1 MARKATWTS
10 LTDSELIEQLSEAK
24 DEVFKLR
31 FQIVTGRLD
40 NTARLKQAKKEVA
53 RAMTELRTREI
64 QAAEAQEARM
74 LDAQAQSRTQQAQET
89 QAQSRTQQAEAQQAQ
104 TQESRTQEAQM
115 QEAGNG

>member
-1 MARKATWTS
+1 MARNTTWRS
-10 LTDSELIEQLSEAK
+10 LTDAELIERVDEAK

-53 RAMTELRTREI
+53 RGMTELRMREI
-64 QAAEAQEARM
+64 QAAEALEA
-74 LDAQAQSRTQQAQET
+74 E
-89 QAQSRTQQAEAQQAQ
+89 
-104 TQESRTQEAQM
+104 M

>member
-1 MARKATWTS
+1 MARTTNWQNLS
-10 LTDSELIEQLSEAK
+10 DSDLIEQLDDAK
-24 DEVFKLR
+24 EEVFKLR

-64 QAAEAQEARM
+64 QAAEALEAD
-74 LDAQAQSRTQQAQET
+74 L
-89 QAQSRTQQAEAQQAQ
+89 
-104 TQESRTQEAQM
+104 

>member
-1 MARKATWTS
+1 MARQTNWQNLSDA
-10 LTDSELIEQLSEAK
+10 DLIEQLDEAK
-24 DEVFKLR
+24 EEVFKLR

-64 QAAEAQEARM
+64 QAAEA
-74 LDAQAQSRTQQAQET
+74 L
-89 QAQSRTQQAEAQQAQ
+89 
-104 TQESRTQEAQM
+104 EAQM